1 MYVTMDVTFFETKS
15 FFHKVHLQGE
25 RSCEDLDPMSFLAM
39 LESEE
44 LGNGSSCGDSLG
56 SSCEDLGIS
65 GGENMIQVSQDP
77 RSTLE
82 TSRSPL
88 ENIEQ
93 PQPQPSL
100 EINIFDAESEGHAIN
115 M

>member
-1 MYVTMDVTFFETKS
+1 
-15 FFHKVHLQGE
+15 
-25 RSCEDLDPMSFLAM
+25 
-39 LESEE
+39 
-44 LGNGSSCGDSLG
+44 
-56 SSCEDLGIS
+56 
-65 GGENMIQVSQDP
+65 MIQVSQDP

-82 TSRSPL
+82 TGRSPL

-100 EINIFDAESEGHAIN
+100 EINIFDVESEGHAIN